1 MAITLGTNIPA
12 FISRMYLNS
21 ANSSLTTTME
31 RLSSGKKINNA
42 GDDAAGLVIS
52 ENMSALVRGSK
63 QAMANIQNA
72 ESFLTVAEDGMV
84 AISDHL
90 QRVNDLLVNMANDTN
105 DVESRTAAVREIIER
120 IDEINR
126 LADSTNFNGRNMLD
140 GSVDK
145 IIVQMGPDSTETSI
159 LDISS
164 ALTDCHTEALDVDLP
179 AVLNPDALIYNDG
192 TDKIAIPNPDG
203 AGYVDS
209 ETGDPVAQ
217 ITDPND
223 HDSAFDASNE
233 NCRAYMEKIQAAISK
248 LSTNRGLLG
257 AYENRMESSY
267 DSLSTRIES
276 LESAKSLYVD
286 TDIAEESTNFAQ
298 QQIMQQINISI
309 LSSANSMQ
317 QNALALL
324 GG

>member
-12 FISRMYLNS
+12 FVSRMYLNS
-21 ANSSLTTTME
+21 ANDSLTATME
-31 RLSSGKKINNA
+31 RLSSGKKINKA

-52 ENMSALVRGSK
+52 ENMESLVRGSK
-63 QAMANIQNA
+63 QAMTNIQTA

-84 AISDHL
+84 SISDHL

-105 DVESRTAAVREIIER
+105 DIDSRTAAVREIIER

-126 LADSTNFNGRNMLD
+126 LAESTNFNGRTMLD
-140 GSVDK
+140 GSAK
-145 IIVQMGPDSTETSI
+145 EIYVQMGPDESETSYI
-159 LDISS
+159 EISS

-179 AVLNPDALIYNDG
+179 AVLNPDALKYNDG
-192 TDKIAIPNPDG
+192 DDKIAIPNPDG
-203 AGYVDS
+203 TGYVDS

-217 ITDPND
+217 ITDPD
-223 HDSAFDASNE
+223 DFESAFDPSNE
-233 NCRAYMEKIQAAISK
+233 NCRAYMEKVQAAISE
-248 LSTNRGLLG
+248 LSTRRGMLG
-257 AYENRMESSY
+257 AYENRMQSSY

-276 LESAKSLYVD
+276 LESAKSVYVD
-286 TDIAEESTNFAQ
+286 SDIAEESTNFAQ

-309 LSSANSMQ
+309 LSSANAMQ
-317 QNALALL
+317 QSALSLL

>member
-72 ESFLTVAEDGMV
+72 ESFLTVAEDGMI

-209 ETGDPVAQ
+209 ETGAPV
-217 ITDPND
+217 
-223 HDSAFDASNE
+223 DASNE